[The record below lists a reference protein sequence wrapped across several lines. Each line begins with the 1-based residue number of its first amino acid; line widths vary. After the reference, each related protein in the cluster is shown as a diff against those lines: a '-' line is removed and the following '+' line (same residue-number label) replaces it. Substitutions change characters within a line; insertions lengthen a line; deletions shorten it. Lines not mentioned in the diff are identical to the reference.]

1 MIDLA
6 RLAAEPVDERTKGMP
21 GGMGPLPLGEIG
33 RQGWNLLRE
42 DLPLPLA
49 VLRESALAHNGDWMR
64 RFLAASG
71 AVIAP
76 HGKTTMS
83 PQLFQRQLADGAWAI
98 TIGSVQ
104 QLQVARHYGCDRVVL
119 ANQLVGARSIGYVLG
134 EIARDPGFDFY
145 AFADSVESVQRLA
158 AAAEAVDL
166 PRPLQ
171 LLVEGGVAGERTGC
185 RTLEQALA
193 VARAIES
200 SPVLALRGVAGYE
213 GVLQA
218 ATDEASEARVAPF
231 LDYLVEI
238 ALACQREALFAPG
251 PILLTAGGST
261 FYDMVVRRFGDAGIA
276 REPLV
281 LTRSGCYLTHDSGQ
295 FVDRFER
302 IRRRTPAVDQLGP
315 GLRAALEVWAYVQSR
330 PDPTKVLLTM
340 GRRDVSFDSRLPQ
353 PLAWFRPG
361 GGGALPQALGPGHA
375 VTGLNDQHCHLT
387 VPADSPLAY
396 GDMVAFGISHP
407 CTTFDKWQ
415 VLCVVNDRYDIV
427 DAVRTFF

>member
-1 MIDLA
+1 VIDLA
-6 RLAAEPVDERTKGMP
+6 ALAAEPVDGRTKGMP
-21 GGMGPLPLGEIG
+21 GGIGRLTLGEVG

-49 VLRESALAHNGDWMR
+49 VLRQSALAHNGDWMR
-64 RFLAASG
+64 RFLGRSG

-83 PQLFQRQLADGAWAI
+83 PQLFQRQIEDGAWAI

-104 QLQVARHYGCDRVVL
+104 QLQVARHYGCRRIVL
-119 ANQLVGARSIGYVLG
+119 ANQIVGARSIGYVLG
-134 EIARDPGFDFY
+134 EIARDPTFDFY
-145 AFADSVESVQRLA
+145 TFADSAALVERLA

-166 PRPLQ
+166 ERPLQ

-185 RTLEQALA
+185 RTLAEALA
-193 VARAIES
+193 VARAIAA
-200 SPVLALRGVAGYE
+200 SPRLALRGVAGYE

-218 ATDEASEARVAPF
+218 ATDEASEARVADF

-238 ALACQREALFAPG
+238 ALACEAEALFAPG
-251 PILLTAGGST
+251 PTLLTAGGST
-261 FYDMVVRRFGDAGIA
+261 FYDMVVRRFGAAGIA
-276 REPLV
+276 RKPLV

-295 FVDRFER
+295 FVERFER
-302 IRRRTPAVDQLGP
+302 IRQRTPSVDGLGP

-330 PDPTKVLLTM
+330 PDPTKALLTM
-340 GRRDVSFDSRLPQ
+340 GRRDVSFDVRLPQ
-353 PLAWFRPG
+353 PLGWFRPG
-361 GGGALPQALGPGHA
+361 GGAALPQPLGPGHV

-387 VPADSPLAY
+387 LPADSPLAY